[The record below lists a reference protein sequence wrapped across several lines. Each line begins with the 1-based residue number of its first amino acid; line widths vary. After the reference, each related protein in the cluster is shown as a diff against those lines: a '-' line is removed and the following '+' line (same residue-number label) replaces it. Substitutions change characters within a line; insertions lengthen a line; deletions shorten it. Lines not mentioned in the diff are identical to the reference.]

1 MPARAAFEYAVIRL
15 VPRVERE
22 EFVNAGVVL
31 FCRTRR
37 FLDARV
43 ALDTVRVAVLA
54 PELDLAAVQEQLDH
68 IPLICLGG
76 AAAGP
81 IGSLPQQERFRWLV
95 APRSTVVQPSPVHCG
110 LCDDPQAVLGR
121 LGAFLVGSWLGG
133 GGWGVSKENKGG
145 APPPRAPGG

>member
-1 MPARAAFEYAVIRL
+1 MPARDAFEYALIRL

-22 EFVNAGVVL
+22 EFINVGVVL

-43 ALDTVRVAVLA
+43 ALDRQRIAAVA

-68 IPLICLGG
+68 IPLVCMGG
-76 AAAGP
+76 GAAGP
-81 IGSLPQQERFRWLV
+81 IGLLPQPARFRWLV

-110 LCDDPQAVLGR
+110 LCDDPQEMLER
-121 LGAFLVGSWLGG
+121 LAANMVGS
-133 GGWGVSKENKGG
+133 
-145 APPPRAPGG
+145 